1 VTDPVDLLADQLED
15 MVRLLVDDREDV
27 AIFLVEEDG
36 GDDNIVFELEV
47 AEDDVGKV
55 IGRRGSTVRALR
67 TLLDA
72 RAALDEAV
80 YELEIVD

>member
-1 VTDPVDLLADQLED
+1 MAELRQQIEALVQRMVDRPE
-15 MVRLLVDDREDV
+15 EV
-27 AIFLVEEDG
+27 A
-36 GDDNIVFELEV
+36 VFEVQEDAATIFEVEV

-72 RAALDEAV
+72 RAALDDEL
-80 YELEIVD
+80 YELEVLD

>member
-1 VTDPVDLLADQLED
+1 VSDVRKQVEELVRRMVDLPEEVAVFE
-15 MVRLLVDDREDV
+15 VRED
-27 AIFLVEEDG
+27 AATIFEV
-36 GDDNIVFELEV
+36 EV

-72 RAALDEAV
+72 RAALDDEL
-80 YELEIVD
+80 YELEVID

>member
-1 VTDPVDLLADQLED
+1 MPEPQVADQLEELI
-15 MVRLLVDDREDV
+15 RLLVDEPDEV
-27 AIFLVEEDG
+27 EIYEVEED
-36 GDDNIVFELEV
+36 DALVFEVEV

-72 RAALDEAV
+72 RAAVDDEL
-80 YELEIVD
+80 YELEVVD

>member
-1 VTDPVDLLADQLED
+1 MADLGDQLED
-15 MVRLLVDDREDV
+15 LIRLLVDEPDEV
-27 AIFLVEEDG
+27 EIYEVEED
-36 GDDNIVFELEV
+36 DALVYEVEV

-72 RAALDEAV
+72 RAAFDDEL
-80 YELEIVD
+80 YELEVVD

>member
-1 VTDPVDLLADQLED
+1 MPEPQVADQLEEL
-15 MVRLLVDDREDV
+15 VRLLVDEPDEV
-27 AIFLVEEDG
+27 EIYEVEED
-36 GDDNIVFELEV
+36 DALVFEVEV

-72 RAALDEAV
+72 RAAVDDEL
-80 YELEIVD
+80 YELEVVD